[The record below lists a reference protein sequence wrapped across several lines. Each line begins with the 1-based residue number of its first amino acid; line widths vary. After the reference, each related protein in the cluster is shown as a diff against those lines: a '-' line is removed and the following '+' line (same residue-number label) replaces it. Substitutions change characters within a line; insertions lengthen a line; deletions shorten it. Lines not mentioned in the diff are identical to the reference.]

1 MKHWGGAL
9 VPQAWGSR
17 KLKENVEPWSQQD
30 QQDPG
35 PLKQAAREKEE
46 GQR

>member
-17 KLKENVEPWSQQD
+17 KLKENVEPRSQQD
-30 QQDPG
+30 QQGPG
-35 PLKQAAREKEE
+35 PSKQAAREKEE
-46 GQR
+46 RQR